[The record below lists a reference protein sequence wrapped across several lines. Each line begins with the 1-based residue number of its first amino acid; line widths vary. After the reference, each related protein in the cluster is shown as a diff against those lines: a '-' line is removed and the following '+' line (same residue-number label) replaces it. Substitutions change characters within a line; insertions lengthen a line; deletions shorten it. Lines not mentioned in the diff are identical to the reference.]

1 MPPIPQIF
9 RSSSGLPVDPPDLS
23 FCTTMWSQS
32 GSWRHLWCLQPKKA
46 PKGDFWVE
54 KVPPKF
60 FSYIDMWNFAP
71 FFLLA
76 KNFSGSISSSL
87 FSNPNAFSHAPEKK
101 HANLG
106 TKLLESNHIYY
117 FATFEPLKISLFMV
131 LVRNR
136 RGSKYHPIGH
146 GFGQGGWPKF
156 FFPQS
161 ANWGGPV
168 GHLAWE
174 SKFFTHPWAG
184 SWVKRSPGP
193 KSGIMGSSRK
203 RAPHGSPDGCR
214 NPPNAFLPWN
224 QLCWRQ
230 PDYKNA
236 ICRKQRTTYL

>member
-1 MPPIPQIF
+1 M
-9 RSSSGLPVDPPDLS
+9 LTLVLS
-23 FCTTMWSQS
+23 FWNPTTYIILQRLSPWKFHFSWFSCEIGGAQNITLS
-32 GSWRHLWCLQPKKA
+32 GM
-46 PKGDFWVE
+46 G
-54 KVPPKF
+54 
-60 FSYIDMWNFAP
+60 
-71 FFLLA
+71 
-76 KNFSGSISSSL
+76 
-87 FSNPNAFSHAPEKK
+87 
-101 HANLG
+101 LG
-106 TKLLESNHIYY
+106 
-117 FATFEPLKISLFMV
+117 
-131 LVRNR
+131 
-136 RGSKYHPIGH
+136 RGVA
-146 GFGQGGWPKF
+146 KF

-193 KSGIMGSSRK
+193 KSGIMGSSQK

-214 NPPNAFLPWN
+214 NPPNAFLLWN